1 MDIEGALHGDI
12 LEHPGNKCPKQNIF
26 LLKRRPLVITLKQV
40 TQQNLRFEEE
50 FMKRE
55 VKAAA
60 VQFNIKLGDIDTN
73 LSYVREALARLAEQG
88 CQLAV
93 LPEMWSCGFAY
104 RELVDLAKRTPEVVE
119 EIGRL
124 SRVYG
129 MVLVGSLPE
138 PDGDRVCNTAYLL
151 DQGRLA
157 GTYRKI
163 HLFSLMN
170 EDRSFHG
177 GNSWLVADT
186 SVGRIGVFI
195 CYDLRFPELARR
207 LAMEGAEIIVV
218 PGEWP
223 KPREEHWRTLL
234 RARAIENQLFVVA
247 ANCCGITGKLDFFG
261 SSLII
266 GPKGE
271 LLAEGGYDAC
281 ELSATLDFS
290 VMDEW
295 RRQITCFPDRKPEFY

>member
-1 MDIEGALHGDI
+1 MTRQI
-12 LEHPGNKCPKQNIF
+12 
-26 LLKRRPLVITLKQV
+26 
-40 TQQNLRFEEE
+40 
-50 FMKRE
+50 
-55 VKAAA
+55 KAAA
-60 VQFNIKLGDIDTN
+60 VQFNIQLGDIDAN
-73 LSYVREALARLAEQG
+73 VEHVRGALARLAVEG

-104 RELVDLAKRTPEVVE
+104 RELNSLAQRTPELVE
-119 EIGRL
+119 EMGRL
-124 SRVYG
+124 SAEHG

-138 PDGDRVCNTAYLL
+138 PDGDKVCNTAYLL
-151 DQGRLA
+151 DR
-157 GTYRKI
+157 GTLVGKYRKI

-170 EDRSFHG
+170 EDRSFTG
-177 GNSWLVADT
+177 GETWLVANT
-186 SVGRIGVFI
+186 SIGRIGVFI

-207 LAMEGAEIIVV
+207 LAVEGAEILVV

-247 ANCCGITGKLDFFG
+247 ANCCGVVGKLDFFG

-271 LLAEGGYDAC
+271 VLAEGGYENC
-281 ELSATLDFS
+281 ELTATLDFNA
-290 VMDEW
+290 MEAW
-295 RRQITCFPDRKPEFY
+295 RQQIPCFRDRKPEYY